1 MLGKLFPRSAHHCFA
16 CTSHWLRVQPGCS
29 QLTGQCSVSL
39 CMVSGGMAMQT
50 QHGDFECSCR
60 LISQEA
66 IRLAVFFLSYAARSL
81 RSRFRATT

>member
-1 MLGKLFPRSAHHCFA
+1 
-16 CTSHWLRVQPGCS
+16 
-29 QLTGQCSVSL
+29 
-39 CMVSGGMAMQT
+39 MQT